1 MAKVYIAYMDRIIE
15 RGGLTF
21 VQAEKQRLKKVLEG
35 KVSDAKK
42 EDLKKRLNVL
52 ESFSLPEKLDAAAVK
67 NEL

>member
-1 MAKVYIAYMDRIIE
+1 MAKIYTAYMERIIE

-35 KVSDAKK
+35 KVSDTKK
-42 EDLKKRLNVL
+42 DDLKKRLNIL
-52 ESFSLPEKLDAAAVK
+52 ESFVLHEKSTGSVK